1 MRRAWS
7 SGYQAKTR
15 GELADVAEAA
25 FALVLRHQQL
35 PFSVEKGGE
44 GAPATAWGAHAGAPK
59 GPALLPHLHS
69 LRGATGTGSNAALYV
84 PHPGR
89 CAANACAL
97 CVAQRGP
104 AVGRRCRR
112 RGGEGQP
119 LPLACG
125 WALGER
131 GPLRTA
137 GEVRVR
143 KLTEEA

>member
-25 FALVLRHQQL
+25 FALVLHHQQL

-44 GAPATAWGAHAGAPK
+44 VVPATACGGQHAGAPK
-59 GPALLPHLHS
+59 GPALLPYLHS

-89 CAANACAL
+89 SAANACAL
-97 CVAQRGP
+97 CVA
-104 AVGRRCRR
+104 RRDI
-112 RGGEGQP
+112 
-119 LPLACG
+119 A
-125 WALGER
+125 
-131 GPLRTA
+131 A
-137 GEVRVR
+137 GEAVV
-143 KLTEEA
+143 A